1 MLTFRRSISILTA
14 LLLPI
19 PGVAEQAGES
29 IDLADLS
36 AFQAAAANWSTA
48 GGAWADPGTEH
59 SLEALAGEGVL
70 VNRPTPA
77 ARDKLLSR
85 VEHGDAE
92 GRAALTASSKSCV
105 ICASPPCV
113 DPTFGGGASAEI
125 R

>member
-1 MLTFRRSISILTA
+1 MLTFRRSISILAA

-19 PGVAEQAGES
+19 QGGAGQPGES

-48 GGAWADPGTEH
+48 GGAWDPFTEH

>member
-19 PGVAEQAGES
+19 QGGAGQPGES

-85 VEHGDAE
+85 AADSE